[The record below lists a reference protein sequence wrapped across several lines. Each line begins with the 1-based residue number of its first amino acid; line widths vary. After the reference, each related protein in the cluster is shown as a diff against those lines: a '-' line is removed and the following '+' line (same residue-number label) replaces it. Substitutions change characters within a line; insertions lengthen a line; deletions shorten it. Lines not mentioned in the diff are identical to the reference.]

1 MRPTRVLV
9 VDDSP
14 LVRKTVRQLVNEDPR
29 LRVVGVA
36 ADGVEA
42 LELTEKLKPD
52 VVSLD
57 LHMPVMDGMTCLG
70 HLIRRYRQRVVILS
84 TLAKENAFPT
94 FKSLALG
101 AIDFVTKPGA
111 GLYLDGIDELGEELR
126 RKIHQA
132 AAVSQEKIGRPRAL
146 SKPTRPSAAALPA
159 RPTARVIAFPR
170 RLEGIVG
177 IGGSTGGAVALESI
191 LRDLPAET
199 SLAVV
204 AVQHIPRGFSRD
216 FARYLNRLCP
226 LPVREAKDGDSVHPG
241 MVYLAPGGEHL
252 RLQRKLGGFVL
263 RTDNQLDPRY
273 RLRPSISL
281 FLYSL
286 AIGMRHRA
294 LGILLSGMGEDG
306 VHGLEAVRRL
316 GGRTMV
322 QDEKSSV
329 IFGIGAR
336 AVERGVVDRVV
347 PLTGMAAAIEGS
359 FGGVPSIPLRGGVP
373 SIPLWGSVP
382 SIPLRGGVPSSGV
395 PSSGVPSAPWRNPRR
410 GR

>member
-1 MRPTRVLV
+1 MSQIRVLV

-14 LVRKTVRQLVNEDPR
+14 LVRKTVRRIVDQDPR
-29 LRVVGVA
+29 LRVVAVA
-36 ADGVEA
+36 ADGAEA
-42 LELTEKLKPD
+42 LELTERLKPD

-70 HLIRRYRQRVVILS
+70 HLIRRFRQRVVILS

-111 GLYLDGIDELGEELR
+111 GLYLDGIDDLGEELR

-132 AAVSQEKIGRPRAL
+132 AAVSREKIGRPRPI
-146 SKPTRPSAAALPA
+146 SKPPRPAAPPPLRPA
-159 RPTARVIAFPR
+159 AEVIAFPR
-170 RLEGIVG
+170 RLDGIVG

-191 LRDLPAET
+191 LRGLPANT

-204 AVQHIPRGFSRD
+204 AVQHIPQGFSAD

-241 MVYLAPGGEHL
+241 TVYLAPGGEHL

-263 RTDNQLDPRY
+263 RTDSELDPRY

-286 AIGMRHRA
+286 AIGMRHNA
-294 LGILLSGMGEDG
+294 LGILLSGMGKDG

-316 GGRTMV
+316 GGRTLV
-322 QDEKSSV
+322 QDEQSSV

-336 AVERGVVDRVV
+336 AVELGVVDRVV
-347 PLTGMAAAIEGS
+347 PLAGMAAAIQES
-359 FGGVPSIPLRGGVP
+359 YHASPSLPPRDNLWRILRHG
-373 SIPLWGSVP
+373 
-382 SIPLRGGVPSSGV
+382 
-395 PSSGVPSAPWRNPRR
+395 
-410 GR
+410 